1 MRRDWVSLA
10 LPVDGLVFLCFFV
23 VVVSMVPWWCCV
35 STGRDLRPRARLCK
49 HHRNPRVCVCVCVC
63 VMLFRRGRGGDG
75 RLGRQSFAA
84 DALEGAVPAGARQE
98 PQGSR
103 GT

>member
-1 MRRDWVSLA
+1 MAWFSFVSLLLLFQWFPGGVVCPLVA
-10 LPVDGLVFLCFFV
+10 ICGLERD
-23 VVVSMVPWWCCV
+23 CV
-35 STGRDLRPRARLCK
+35 NTTAIHVC
-49 HHRNPRVCVCVCVC
+49 VCVCVCVC